1 MDAIHE
7 KALERIR
14 QLQERDEEA
23 QAARLERLLAQ
34 VDEALRD
41 FEAWEQPPG

>member
-14 QLQERDEEA
+14 QLQEQDEMGK
-23 QAARLERLLAQ
+23 AARLERLLARA
-34 VDEALRD
+34 DEVLGD
-41 FEAWEQPPG
+41 FEAWQQ